1 MSYEFSETDG
11 GHDWTPLIFSEILQF
26 RRCSSRLAP
35 NRGGA
40 NCDAEPARRKSHGVD
55 PEASR
60 RRMPSADDGQH
71 GHASEHGLLRHRDN
85 AGGTHPRTP
94 PRIARIPCPEL
105 RALASGTESS
115 NPLPPNEALADAGGV
130 FVSNTV
136 HDQVRDRLPFAFED
150 LGGNPE
156 LAARQSRESSLSPPS

>member
-11 GHDWTPLIFSEILQF
+11 GHDWTPLTFSEILQF

-35 NRGGA
+35 NRGGS

-55 PEASR
+55 PEAGR
-60 RRMPSADDGQH
+60 RRMPWAYDGQH
-71 GHASEHGLLRHRDN
+71 GHASEHGLLHHRDN

-105 RALASGTESS
+105 RVLASGTESS
-115 NPLPPNEALADAGGV
+115 NPLP
-130 FVSNTV
+130 S
-136 HDQVRDRLPFAFED
+136 
-150 LGGNPE
+150 
-156 LAARQSRESSLSPPS
+156 SRESRANLTSSKPGAERRARARFQTPLPRPKEFPYFPADR